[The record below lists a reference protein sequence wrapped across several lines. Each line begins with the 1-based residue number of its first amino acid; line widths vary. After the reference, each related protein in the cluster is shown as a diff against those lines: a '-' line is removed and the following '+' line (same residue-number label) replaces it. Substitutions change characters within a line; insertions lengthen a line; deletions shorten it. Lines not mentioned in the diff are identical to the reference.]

1 MASTFRTGRN
11 RHLTRDVGAFQ
22 VGLGVSL
29 GAVLVGMKGI
39 PAVLAGA
46 ASAAVLHVV
55 SHVVDYGDG
64 GRSSDPFVLG
74 SRGARPRPR
83 VRRGVEIRGWSPIP
97 PSISFRGGSRGI
109 EHVADEDQFGIHLV
123 IR

>member
-74 SRGARPRPR
+74 AVALVLVLAFVVEWRSADGRPSRPQSRS
-83 VRRGVEIRGWSPIP
+83 GVVQGVSNMWQTKTS
-97 PSISFRGGSRGI
+97 SAST
-109 EHVADEDQFGIHLV
+109 
-123 IR
+123 